1 MPKEEQINTKD
12 QVAAKPADSKTDGK
26 KKDVPTDDKGA
37 PLSDSDIALYKR
49 YGKGPY
55 NDALKNVEEEIK
67 TLNQKITE
75 MCGIKESDTG
85 LSMRAQWNLEQDK
98 MMMKEEE
105 TLMVGRC
112 IQIINPGT
120 QEAKYVV
127 SFKHIGKYVV
137 GLDKNLAPTDVE
149 EGMRVGCEQPHK
161 IGSKISIKLPL
172 PPKIDPTVT
181 MMTVEDKPDVTYNDI
196 GGCKEQIDKI
206 REVVEMPLLHPERF
220 VQLGIDPPKGVLLY
234 GPPGTG
240 KTLTARAVANR
251 TDACFIRVIGGELN

>member
-1 MPKEEQINTKD
+1 
-12 QVAAKPADSKTDGK
+12 
-26 KKDVPTDDKGA
+26 VPTDDKGA
-37 PLSDSDIALYKR
+37 PLSESDIALYKR

-55 NDALKNVEEEIK
+55 NDSLKTVEEEIK

-196 GGCKEQIDKI
+196 GGCKDQIDKI

-220 VQLGIDPPKGVLLY
+220 VQLGIDPPKGVLLF